1 MTYPTTPIPASAT
14 RPMQDAVSSPLL
26 RHVKGCVLALL
37 LICGA
42 GAAMA
47 DPARTMA
54 DPVTAPSTVKAGIA
68 AAEAGRLAEAIK
80 ILTPHA
86 EQGDAVA
93 NHTLGLIYMRAKWIS
108 KAAEGL
114 SHQHFKRAAKS
125 GHVGAVFELAFQFER
140 GIGTEP
146 DLKRAIKLYQLA
158 AHSNHLNAQYNL
170 AILLSNGNGVEPDL
184 TQAYFWATAAQH
196 NAVRAPNRVLT
207 ESRISSLAR
216 TIRARLPYQKA
227 AQASTAA
234 TRLTGQPI

>member
-14 RPMQDAVSSPLL
+14 RPMHDTFLSPLL

-93 NHTLGLIYMRAKWIS
+93 NHTLGLIYMRRTGDDAMT
-108 KAAEGL
+108 AL

-125 GHVGAVFELAFQFER
+125 GHVGAVFEVAFQFER

-184 TQAYFWATAAQH
+184 QQAYFWATAAQN

-234 TRLTGQPI
+234 ARLTGQPV

>member
-1 MTYPTTPIPASAT
+1 MTYPISKTQASPD
-14 RPMQDAVSSPLL
+14 RDAQITGASLLL
-26 RHVKGCVLALL
+26 RQLTGCVLALL
-37 LICGA
+37 LICGTGTA
-42 GAAMA
+42 LA

-54 DPVTAPSTVKAGIA
+54 DQSPAPSTVKAGIA
-68 AAEAGRLAEAIK
+68 AAEAGRLADAIR

-86 EQGDAVA
+86 EQGNAAA
-93 NHTLGLIYMRAKWIS
+93 NHALGLIYMRNGGDDG
-108 KAAEGL
+108 AAAR
-114 SHQHFKRAAKS
+114 SHDHFKRAAKS
-125 GHVGAVFELAFQFER
+125 GHVGAVFEVAFQFER

-146 DLKRAIKLYQLA
+146 DLKRAIRLYQLA

-184 TQAYFWATAAQH
+184 QQAYFWATAAQN

-234 TRLTGQPI
+234 ARLTGQPV